1 MRGEIKRGVATVSNT
16 YNTIEKLKSRKLIG
30 QLFDGGKT
38 VSKFPVKII
47 YKKVDFED
55 EVLLKVGVSVSKRN
69 FKHAVDRN
77 RIKRLLRETYRLNKQ
92 LLHKDVTEKH
102 VCMILYLGKK
112 TPEYEVL
119 NTIMVSLLQ
128 QLNEK
133 INS

>member
-1 MRGEIKRGVATVSNT
+1 VTTVSNT

-77 RIKRLLRETYRLNKQ
+77 RIKRLLRESYRLNKEIVHQ
-92 LLHKDVTEKH
+92 NVQQKH

-112 TPEYEVL
+112 TPEYEAL

-133 INS
+133 ING

>member
-1 MRGEIKRGVATVSNT
+1 MNT

-30 QLFDGGKT
+30 ELFDGGKV

-55 EVLLKVGVSVSKRN
+55 DLLFKVGVSASKRN

-77 RIKRLLRETYRLNKQ
+77 RVKRLLRETYRLNKQ
-92 LLHKDVTEKH
+92 LLHQDVTEKH
-102 VCMILYLGKK
+102 ICMILYIGKK
-112 TPEYEVL
+112 LPEYEAL
-119 NTIMVSLLQ
+119 NTIVVSLLK

-133 INS
+133 IIASNN

>member
-1 MRGEIKRGVATVSNT
+1 MTTVSNT